1 LIYLAVVKIVERKRN
16 GSNSSCAIA
25 GNQMHN
31 RLKTTRGGTMV
42 SKPEVSIIESL
53 GFDDERNN
61 LFEGRIISDIL
72 ARSGKRCI
80 YYYI

>member
-1 LIYLAVVKIVERKRN
+1 
-16 GSNSSCAIA
+16 
-25 GNQMHN
+25 
-31 RLKTTRGGTMV
+31 MV